1 MIITDYQLFTKI
13 TLKSFVYLFDSIVKY
28 LGIRGVNP
36 KSELSLYQ
44 HLLYFGILFAKNR
57 KNL

>member
-1 MIITDYQLFTKI
+1 MIIADYQLFTKI

-36 KSELSLYQ
+36 KS
-44 HLLYFGILFAKNR
+44 
-57 KNL
+57 